1 MTFLPRKIAVYL
13 ARSILLAT
21 IAAWAIL
28 LTFDAIMALVAELRD
43 VGKESYTLADAVMY
57 TLLTIPRR
65 LYVEFPTVAVIGT
78 LLGLGGLATRSELT
92 AMRAV
97 GVSKLQMGVAVLLP
111 LLVLTVAMMINIETI
126 GPFGEQQ
133 AQGLANL
140 KSRQLMM
147 ARYSGLWAR
156 EGNLFFNARGNSAP
170 HHENGQTWIE
180 LQDVRLY
187 QFDPQG
193 RLLSLARAE
202 RAEHRKDGW
211 TLFGVER
218 TYFEA
223 RSVRVVNIA
232 RERWQTELDDSTL
245 EATLARPRYLTS
257 SELRSNIE
265 YLRRNQ
271 LDALKFESA
280 YWARWFYPFNVIVLC
295 LATLPFA
302 FGSLRSGG
310 FGKRLFIGI
319 LIGLGA
325 LLVQQMFV
333 NLADVYRFDVRLAF
347 LLPPLMIWA
356 LCWGWLA
363 KKI

>member
-1 MTFLPRKIAVYL
+1 MSTLPRRLSFYL
-13 ARSILLAT
+13 GRNVLLT
-21 IAAWAIL
+21 TLAAWAIL
-28 LTFDAIMALVAELRD
+28 LSFDAMLALITELRD
-43 VGKESYTLADAVMY
+43 VGKESYTISDALLS
-57 TLLTIPRR
+57 TLLTLPRR
-65 LYVEFPTVAVIGT
+65 LYDEFPTVAVIGS
-78 LLGLGGLATRSELT
+78 LLGLGGLAARSELT
-92 AMRAV
+92 AMRSV
-97 GVSKLQMGVAVLLP
+97 GLSKAQMGWAALVPLVLLTA
-111 LLVLTVAMMINIETI
+111 LMMANIETL
-126 GPFGEQQ
+126 GPFAEQQ
-133 AQGLANL
+133 AQSLANH

-170 HHENGQTWIE
+170 HTEGGKTWIE

-193 RLLSLARAE
+193 RLQSLAHAN
-202 RAEHRKDGW
+202 RAEHHFDGW
-211 TLFGVER
+211 TLFDVER
-218 TYFEA
+218 TYFESN
-223 RSVRVVNIA
+223 SVRVVNSA
-232 RERWQTELDDSTL
+232 HERWKTELDDSTL
-245 EATLARPRYLTS
+245 EATLAQPRYLTS
-257 SELRSNIE
+257 TELRSNIE

-271 LDALKFESA
+271 LDAMKFESA

-319 LIGLGA
+319 LIGIGA
-325 LLVQQMFV
+325 LLVQRMFV

-347 LLPPLMIWA
+347 LLPPLLVLA